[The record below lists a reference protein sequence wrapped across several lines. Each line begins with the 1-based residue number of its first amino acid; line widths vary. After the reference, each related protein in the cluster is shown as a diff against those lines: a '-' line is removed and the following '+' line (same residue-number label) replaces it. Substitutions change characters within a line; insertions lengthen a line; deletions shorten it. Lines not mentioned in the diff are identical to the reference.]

1 MSFYPENHLN
11 LEELIAHFQSSPLEG
26 EEYASIYY
34 PEVALLIRQQGEA
47 GIAFLWREID
57 RADTERLRAILFALT
72 VPPLEHHTIGDRLL
86 SYLHDERPSIVAEAV
101 DSLCRLGAKD
111 TANQVLPLLQ
121 HPSGYVR
128 GSVLRF
134 MSRLHPDKAYPLL
147 IEALKD
153 PDFIVRENA
162 ADELGELDGAE
173 AIPYLR
179 PLLVDSHPDV
189 QQAAQTAIEM
199 LEESESD
206 KVIH

>member
-1 MSFYPENHLN
+1 
-11 LEELIAHFQSSPLEG
+11 
-26 EEYASIYY
+26 
-34 PEVALLIRQQGEA
+34 
-47 GIAFLWREID
+47 
-57 RADTERLRAILFALT
+57 
-72 VPPLEHHTIGDRLL
+72 
-86 SYLHDERPSIVAEAV
+86 
-101 DSLCRLGAKD
+101 
-111 TANQVLPLLQ
+111 
-121 HPSGYVR
+121 
-128 GSVLRF
+128 

-189 QQAAQTAIEM
+189 QQAAQTAIAM